1 MYEINIALNGQHY
14 FATADRSI
22 ISRDK
27 AFQIMRE
34 LQTIYTK
41 EKGFS
46 MSLSELVKGS
56 KKIELPQDI
65 AANNFVKQRVS
76 TAHYYG
82 QE

>member
-1 MYEINIALNGQHY
+1 MYEINIALNGKHY

-22 ISRDK
+22 SSSEK

-46 MSLSELVKGS
+46 LSLSELVRGS
-56 KKIELPQDI
+56 RDVLLPADI
-65 AANNFVKQRVS
+65 SENNAPPRSYK
-76 TAHYYG
+76 Y
-82 QE
+82 